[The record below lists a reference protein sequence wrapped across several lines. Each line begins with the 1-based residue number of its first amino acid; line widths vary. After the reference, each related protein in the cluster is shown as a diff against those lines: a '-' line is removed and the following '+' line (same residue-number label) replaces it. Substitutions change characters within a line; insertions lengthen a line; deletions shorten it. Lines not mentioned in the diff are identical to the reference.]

1 MCEECGRR
9 DSVYRKAAQEWLSL
23 CFGKFDIPVQP
34 YNFRD
39 LDPENVQNKDP
50 LYNPGILTIIC
61 KELIQS
67 NEKKKRGKKLII
79 KKERNAEN

>member
-1 MCEECGRR
+1 M
-9 DSVYRKAAQEWLSL
+9 AIL

-39 LDPENVQNKDP
+39 LDPDKVQNKDP
-50 LYNPGILTIIC
+50 LYNPGISTIIC

-67 NEKKKRGKKLII
+67 NEGKKRGKKSII
-79 KKERNAEN
+79 KKERNAQD

>member
-1 MCEECGRR
+1 MLVLCVRNVGGGTEFR
-9 DSVYRKAAQEWLSL
+9 WLSL

-39 LDPENVQNKDP
+39 LDPDKVQNKDP
-50 LYNPGILTIIC
+50 LYNPGISTIIC

-67 NEKKKRGKKLII
+67 NEGKKRGKKSII
-79 KKERNAEN
+79 KKERNAQD